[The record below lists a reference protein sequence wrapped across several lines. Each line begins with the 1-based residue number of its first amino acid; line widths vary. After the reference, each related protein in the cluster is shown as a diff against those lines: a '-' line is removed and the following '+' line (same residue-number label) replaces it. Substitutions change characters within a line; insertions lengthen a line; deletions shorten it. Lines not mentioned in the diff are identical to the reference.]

1 MKKGDLELDLSDLFA
16 KLEQMTDKEAKK
28 VRRSAMMNS
37 MGVLKR
43 ATDDLYRRRTKL
55 ASRKDMLPRKGKPGK
70 SKTVFDW
77 KKNVAKVHIMQD
89 FMMRWFEMGTK
100 KRYTHPIRST
110 VYENGTK
117 KRISERSKRSRYTGR
132 IKPMRLFMQ
141 AQGQV
146 EQKIIDELDM
156 RIARAIQNVWKKRQK

>member
-43 ATDDLYRRRTKL
+43 ATDSLYARRTKL
-55 ASRKDMLPRKGKPGK
+55 ASRKDKLPRKGKPGK
-70 SKTVFDW
+70 SKTVFDK
-77 KKNVAKVHIMQD
+77 KKNMAKVHIMQD

-100 KRYTHPIRST
+100 KRYTHPIRRT

-117 KRISERSKRSRYTGR
+117 KRISEMSKRSRYTGR
-132 IKPMRLFMQ
+132 IQPMRLFLQ

-146 EQKIIDELDM
+146 EQRVISELDM